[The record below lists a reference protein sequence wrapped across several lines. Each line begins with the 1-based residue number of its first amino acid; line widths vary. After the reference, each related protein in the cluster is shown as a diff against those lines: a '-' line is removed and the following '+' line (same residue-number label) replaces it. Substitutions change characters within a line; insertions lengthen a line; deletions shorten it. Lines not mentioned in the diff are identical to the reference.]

1 MHILRSP
8 AKPLYTTGNIQALS
22 GAWNQMGPGTCRL
35 AFISQAFVFLLPK
48 KKIFFNLQAKKK
60 FNNDKAFSY
69 QPISCSMHRPRPAFL
84 SRLFN
89 SVYRSV
95 SAPTRTSFLP
105 RSPAFISPHTHI
117 IMAQKR
123 SYESSSDKAPQFL
136 PPINRT
142 MRTLDK
148 SFFKTEVPLVVI
160 KLGNP
165 AFISKFARQFQ
176 KYILQQPGVGHV
188 VYLNDKTQGGLVNSS
203 SENASA
209 DKKPEKGILLSQQYS
224 DPEQAQR
231 ELSPVFKE
239 ILDQTTIDFMPYT
252 LRLGYDYWK
261 SEEILAAVLP
271 EELLNE
277 IPCGFTIVGH
287 VAHLNIR
294 DQYLP
299 YKAMIGQVVLD
310 KNPKIRTVV
319 NKLDAIDTVF
329 RTFAMEVL
337 AGDHDFMVEQ
347 SESNCR
353 FRFDFSK
360 VYWNSR
366 LHTEHDRLISKF
378 QKGEA
383 VCDVFAGVG
392 PFAVPAGKKE
402 ALVFANDLNPESHKY
417 LVDNIKLNKVETFV
431 KPFCRDGRTFIYD
444 AVTELVNFAEQNP
457 TLTPP
462 RKGRGSRSNPP
473 PQPEPITVPKYYSHY
488 VMNLPDSAT
497 DFLDSYIG
505 LYSDPALRTRVFGS
519 DKPEDVKLPQIHVH
533 CFHKHEPHQP
543 EPTEEVVFENLRQR
557 VSGKLNHEMALDQ
570 LYIHNVRKV
579 APTKTMHC
587 ISFTL
592 PLEVA
597 LAAKN

>member
-1 MHILRSP
+1 MLSSRSV
-8 AKPLYTTGNIQALS
+8 Y
-22 GAWNQMGPGTCRL
+22 
-35 AFISQAFVFLLPK
+35 
-48 KKIFFNLQAKKK
+48 
-60 FNNDKAFSY
+60 
-69 QPISCSMHRPRPAFL
+69 L
-84 SRLFN
+84 SRLVNKLFCPVVARPCIVTQPNHFN
-89 SVYRSV
+89 
-95 SAPTRTSFLP
+95 FF
-105 RSPAFISPHTHI
+105 PAHI
-117 IMAQKR
+117 GITMAQKR

-142 MRTLDK
+142 MRMLDK

-176 KYILQQPGVGHV
+176 KYILQQPGIGHV
-188 VYLNDKTQGGLVNSS
+188 VYLTDKTQGGLVNSS
-203 SENASA
+203 PEQTLP
-209 DKKPEKGILLSQQYS
+209 KQKVEKGILLSQQYS
-224 DPEQAQR
+224 DAEQAQR

-239 ILDQTTIDFMPYT
+239 ILDQTTIDFIPYT
-252 LRLGYDYWK
+252 LRLDYDYWK

-299 YKAMIGQVVLD
+299 YKKMIGQVVLD
-310 KNPKIRTVV
+310 KNSKIRTVV

-329 RTFAMEVL
+329 RTFSMEVL
-337 AGDHDFMVEQ
+337 AGDNDFMVEQ

-366 LHTEHDRLISKF
+366 LHTEHDRLIKKF
-378 QKGEA
+378 KKGEA

-392 PFAVPAGKKE
+392 PFAVPAGKNE
-402 ALVFANDLNPESHKY
+402 VLVFANDLNPESHKY
-417 LVDNIKLNKVETFV
+417 LVENIKLNKVETFV
-431 KPFCRDGRTFIYD
+431 KPYCRDGREFIYD
-444 AVTELVNFAEQNP
+444 AIKELADFVELNP
-457 TLTPP
+457 TVTPP

-473 PQPEPITVPKYYSHY
+473 AQPAPIVVPRHYSHY
-488 VMNLPDSAT
+488 VMNLPDTAT
-497 DFLDSYIG
+497 DFLDSFIG
-505 LYSDPALRTRVFGS
+505 LYSDAELRTRVFGS
-519 DKPEDVKLPQIHVH
+519 DRPEDIKLPQIHVH
-533 CFHKHEPHQP
+533 CFHKHDPHQP
-543 EPTEEVVFENLRQR
+543 EPTEDVVFENLRQR
-557 VSGKLNHEMALDQ
+557 VSGKLRHEISQ
-570 LYIHNVRKV
+570 NNLYIHNVRKV
-579 APTKTMHC
+579 APTKVMYC